1 MTVILPSLPSS
12 GDVIATSLLI
22 MNFKNSAA
30 LLNTATRARDLAK
43 TNLWDVWDR
52 IKKRTAAGRDPSV
65 SVLARETAC
74 ETALTVSKTAVSNA
88 KNDLT
93 LKTTALKNRI
103 DANIVL
109 LDTADDLLQDLNS
122 DINDMLSDI
131 RDKNSEKESKLEQI
145 QTETDCGDSAAVSV
159 LQDSL
164 NTIDASLNVLNTN
177 KILKQGDIQIVK
189 IFISKIHLEQ
199 SRLKDVLH
207 PENDHE
213 KNNCK
218 RDDVKCK
225 TNVVDSESQ
234 SDSDSDSDSDED
246 VKCKRKCKVNSDD
259 DVKCKRKSKVD
270 SDDDDVKRKRKCKVD
285 SDDDDVKCKRKCKVD
300 LDVKC
305 KRKSKVDSD
314 SDESDDDSD
323 DDSDSD
329 SDDDS
334 DSDSEDECC
343 VKPSDSNILDKVL
356 SMMNVSNL
364 ATKLSSSSSQKEMVS
379 MLILCMNGVYKNT
392 SHIINSMPAG
402 RHKDEFKKFQKHLK
416 VAMRLLSAQA

>member
-30 LLNTATRARDLAK
+30 VLNTATKARDLAK

-189 IFISKIHLEQ
+189 NFISKIHLEQ

-207 PENDHE
+207 PEKDDE

-218 RDDVKCK
+218 PDDVKCKTKVVDSDSDDDDDVKCKRKCSVKTDDDKRKCSVKTDDDTRKCK
-225 TNVVDSESQ
+225 TNVVDS
-234 SDSDSDSDSDED
+234 
-246 VKCKRKCKVNSDD
+246 
-259 DVKCKRKSKVD
+259 
-270 SDDDDVKRKRKCKVD
+270 D
-285 SDDDDVKCKRKCKVD
+285 SDDDDVKCKRKCNDKSD
-300 LDVKC
+300 DDKRKC
-305 KRKSKVDSD
+305 KIDIGVKRKSKADSD
-314 SDESDDDSD
+314 SDDSDDDSEHDSDDDSD

-329 SDDDS
+329 SDD
-334 DSDSEDECC
+334 ECC
-343 VKPSDSNILDKVL
+343 VKPSESGILDKVL